1 LGYPL
6 AIKHGVLAIPPSK
19 YVVLSTTSILQGIL
33 HCHVDLPVKL
43 AVHLGNVEPNRN
55 VPGSLLEFE
64 TLQISPNLMVDT
76 TAKSLSDALH
86 A

>member
-1 LGYPL
+1 M
-6 AIKHGVLAIPPSK
+6 LAIPPSK

-43 AVHLGNVEPNRN
+43 AVHLGNIEPNRN